1 MINKELI
8 YLWREYL
15 QGAKEINATNVKQFQ
30 RCVSILYKVN
40 VCGTCSQ
47 TINTYYTM
55 MKKWIDAQIVKDE
68 NFLSYGEAPI
78 ELQPLA
84 KQEVKPTLENR
95 EPKSKE
101 EVQIEDIANLE
112 EGTHDTVLG
121 KIKVTKNKKKK

>member
-15 QGAKEINATNVKQFQ
+15 QGVKEINVTNVKQFQ

-55 MKKWIDAQIVKDE
+55 MKKWIDAQIAKDA
-68 NFLSYGEAPI
+68 NFLSYGEAP
-78 ELQPLA
+78 A
-84 KQEVKPTLENR
+84 EVKPKEVIKPTLENR
-95 EPKSKE
+95 SPKPKE
-101 EVQIEDIANLE
+101 EVKIEDIPNLE

-121 KIKVTKNKKKK
+121 KIKVTKTKKKK

>member
-55 MKKWIDAQIVKDE
+55 MKKWIDAQIAKDE
-68 NFLSYGEAPI
+68 NFLSYGEAPVTQTI
-78 ELQPLA
+78 QPKVTQPA
-84 KQEVKPTLENR
+84 IENR
-95 EPKSKE
+95 ETKK
-101 EVQIEDIANLE
+101 VQIEDIANLE

-121 KIKVTKNKKKK
+121 KIKVTKRKKK